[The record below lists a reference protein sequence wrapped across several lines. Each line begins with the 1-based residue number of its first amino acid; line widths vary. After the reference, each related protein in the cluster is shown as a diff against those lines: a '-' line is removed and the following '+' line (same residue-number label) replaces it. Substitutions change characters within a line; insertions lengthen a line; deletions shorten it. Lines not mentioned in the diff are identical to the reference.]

1 MTEQLKIIISAT
13 TTQLKNEINKS
24 KSEIEALK
32 EKTSKAGESIKKAF
46 KDMGNAV
53 KDGFAKGLEVG
64 KKALAGLS
72 VAFGLVTKGT
82 EEYRNNQAKLLT
94 AFDTAGV
101 SAEAAKNTYN
111 DLYRVLG
118 ESDTAV
124 EAANHLAQMTTN
136 QKELSEWTNICQG
149 IYATFGDSLPIEGLT
164 EAANETAK
172 VGTVTGSLAD
182 ALNWAGISED
192 AFNESLAKCNT
203 EAERERLIRET
214 LNGLYDEAS
223 TKFAENNE
231 QIMKQRDAQA
241 SLQANLAKVGEA
253 LTPLLTLFTQF
264 ASEAL
269 ALVLPYITSLA
280 ETYVPMLQAGF
291 EKIPEVVA
299 SIVEK
304 INEFKSGLEEAQQWM
319 KDNET
324 ALQLMAIA
332 IGTVTAA
339 LIAYNAP
346 ALIKKGLDI
355 AQTVQLYAL
364 IAAEYAH
371 AAASAVATGATT
383 AFGAAMAFLTSPV
396 TLVIAAIGAAIAI
409 GVLLYKNWDTITAAA
424 SKLWNGISSTF
435 SKIKSTIS
443 EKING
448 AKDAVKGAIDK
459 IKGFFDFEFKWPKV
473 PMPKFSISPSGW
485 KVGDLLKG
493 SIPKLSIKWNAM
505 GGVFDKKTVFGYGGS
520 LQGIGENGAE
530 AVVPLEKNT
539 KWLDKMA
546 AMLADKMGTNRDI
559 ILQID
564 GKTFAQ
570 VTEDSLNSLTRQR
583 GYLGLNII

>member
-1 MTEQLKIIISAT
+1 MTEQLKIKITAEIADFK
-13 TTQLKNEINKS
+13 KNVK
-24 KSEIEALK
+24 EAMEETK
-32 EKTSKAGESIKKAF
+32 KVGSVAQSVGDKIKKTFA
-46 KDMGNAV
+46 DMGKSV
-53 KDGFAKGLEVG
+53 KDGLSKGVEVG
-64 KKALAGLS
+64 KKALGKLS
-72 VAFGLVTKGT
+72 IAFGLVTKGT

-94 AFDTAGV
+94 TFETAGA
-101 SAEAAKNTYN
+101 SAEAATNTYN

-118 ESDTAV
+118 ESDVAV

-149 IYATFGDSLPIEGLT
+149 VYATFGDSLPIEGLT

-319 KDNET
+319 KENED
-324 ALQLMAIA
+324 
-332 IGTVTAA
+332 TVTALSIA
-339 LIAYNAP
+339 LGLLTAALVLYNIESI
-346 ALIKKGLDI
+346 IKKANDI
-355 AQTVQLYAL
+355 AETVALYGL
-364 IAAEYAH
+364 IAAEYAQV
-371 AAASAVATGATT
+371 AATNAVAFASKV
-383 AFGAAMAFLTSPV
+383 AGAAIGFLTSPI
-396 TLVIAAIGAAIAI
+396 TLAIAGFGALIAAC
-409 GVLLYKNWDTITAAA
+409 VLVVKNWDSITAAA
-424 SKLWNGISSTF
+424 SKLWQGISNAF
-435 SKIKSTIS
+435 NKIKSTIS

-459 IKGFFDFEFKWPKV
+459 IKGFFDFKFEWPKV

-493 SIPKLSIKWNAM
+493 SIPKLSIKWNAL

>member
-94 AFDTAGV
+94 AFDTAGA

-264 ASEAL
+264 ANEAL

-459 IKGFFDFEFKWPKV
+459 IKGFFDFKFEWPKV

-546 AMLADKMGTNRDI
+546 AMLADKMGNNRDI

-570 VTEDSLNSLTRQR
+570 VTIDSMNNLTRQR
-583 GYLGLNII
+583 GTLGLNIL